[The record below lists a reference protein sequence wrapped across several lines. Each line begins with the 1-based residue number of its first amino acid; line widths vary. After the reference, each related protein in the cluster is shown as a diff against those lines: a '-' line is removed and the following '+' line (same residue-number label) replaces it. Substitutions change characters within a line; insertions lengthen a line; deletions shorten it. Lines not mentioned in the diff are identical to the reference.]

1 MNSAV
6 LVILFLVSLSAH
18 STSFLNVRDLIRSQ
32 NPSLP
37 MTSPEKEVAQAEVEI
52 YRTDKLPSYPITFE
66 SVFKVG
72 KNLLALDSKRTIEK
86 SDDSFLRIQKLIHAS
101 GICFTGEWMISESTP
116 YSGVFKKDTHAL
128 FVGRASTATGNTV
141 SNHARAFG
149 LAGKIFPTLNESEDV
164 STLNFF
170 AVDSAFGTDAKHY
183 LDTAMTNQP
192 ATGIPAFA
200 DVLKGIPFLG
210 LKIAGALGKAD
221 RSVGFRPLYPL
232 SIYGI
237 ATPQDE
243 RTPHWIMI
251 KAAPGQARVDESD
264 FRNELNISKNYPT
277 GITEEIYVSDLTPSS
292 QDLTKWQRIGQIVL
306 KESFV
311 SYGCDRQLHFHHPK
325 MRPQDN

>member
-1 MNSAV
+1 MKLSLFAICLLANYTASA
-6 LVILFLVSLSAH
+6 
-18 STSFLNVRDLIRSQ
+18 TSFLQIRDLIRSR

-37 MTSPEKEVAQAEVEI
+37 MTSPEKEAAQAESDV
-52 YRTDKLPSYPITFE
+52 YRSDRLPSYPITFE
-66 SVFKVG
+66 SVFKAG
-72 KNLLALDSKRTIEK
+72 KNSLALDSKRTIEK

-141 SNHARAFG
+141 SNHSRAFG

-192 ATGIPAFA
+192 ATGIPALA

-232 SIYGI
+232 STYGI

-251 KAAPGQARVDESD
+251 KAAPGQARIDEPD
-264 FRNELNISKNYPT
+264 FRNELNISKHYPT
-277 GITEEIYVSDLTPSS
+277 GITEDIYVSDLTSS
-292 QDLTKWQRIGQIVL
+292 
-306 KESFV
+306 S
-311 SYGCDRQLHFHHPK
+311 
-325 MRPQDN
+325 